1 MLSSLLL
8 YLIHVLLSVSRHP
21 SLRLSFPENTT
32 LAPPDS
38 HLDDLD
44 TRKKKQTNKLFSSDS
59 KKWCKFSRWDYSP
72 VAPFPAITLRSLHPK
87 EWGRD
92 GHKRLS
98 WAWRSRCKQVGEE
111 HSEEMPC
118 TKTYRNATER
128 GVTGLREW
136 LESTTRWE
144 THARLRGEGRG
155 NLGQAV
161 RTLDSL
167 LRNLDFYP
175 IIQLIFYL
183 F

>member
-44 TRKKKQTNKLFSSDS
+44 TRKKKKTNKLFSSDS

-98 WAWRSRCKQVGEE
+98 
-111 HSEEMPC
+111 
-118 TKTYRNATER
+118 
-128 GVTGLREW
+128 
-136 LESTTRWE
+136 
-144 THARLRGEGRG
+144 
-155 NLGQAV
+155 
-161 RTLDSL
+161 
-167 LRNLDFYP
+167 
-175 IIQLIFYL
+175 
-183 F
+183 